1 LLARLVALVLQ
12 EHPALN
18 RSLAGETIIQHEAVH
33 MGIAVD
39 TEQGLLVPVVR
50 DVHLKSIQRIAAESA
65 ELIARA
71 RAGKSKADDLGG
83 STFTITNLGMYDIDA
98 FTPIINLPDCAILG
112 LGRIVARQVVVDEDA
127 GTVAIRK
134 MLALSMTFDHRVVDG
149 APAARFLQQVKRW
162 IEQPY
167 AWVTA

>member
-1 LLARLVALVLQ
+1 
-12 EHPALN
+12 
-18 RSLAGETIIQHEAVH
+18 
-33 MGIAVD
+33 
-39 TEQGLLVPVVR
+39 VPVVR
-50 DVHLKSIQRIAAESA
+50 DAHLKSIQRIAAEST

-71 RAGKSKADDLGG
+71 RAGRSKADDLGG

-112 LGRIVARQVVVDEDA
+112 LGRIVARQVVVDEDTE
-127 GTVAIRK
+127 TVAVRK
-134 MLALSMTFDHRVVDG
+134 MMALSLTFDHRVVDG
-149 APAARFLQQVKRW
+149 GPAARFLQQVKRW